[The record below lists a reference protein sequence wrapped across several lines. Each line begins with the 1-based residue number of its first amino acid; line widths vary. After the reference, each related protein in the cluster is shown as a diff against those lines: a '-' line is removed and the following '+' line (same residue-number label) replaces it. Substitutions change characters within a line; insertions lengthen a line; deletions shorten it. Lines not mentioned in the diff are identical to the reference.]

1 MNSPYT
7 FKHTAP
13 QPNGEKQP
21 AIFLLHGLASNEND
35 LLQLVGDFKEQC
47 HIFSLQGP
55 VKHKPGFAFYTFE
68 EEGIPQRD
76 VFDKVVKFTEAFIL
90 EAIAEYNLDIEK
102 IYVIGFNQGAVVAQT
117 LALVMGNAI
126 RGTAALS
133 GYLPEF
139 VAVEYNKLPMNNSK
153 IFISHGEYD
162 FVYPFVWGQRSA
174 KFFEDYGADVTFKT
188 YADGHGVTP
197 ENLQDLVAFIAQDL
211 ITTLN

>member
-90 EAIAEYNLDIEK
+90 EAITEYNLDIEK
-102 IYVIGFNQGAVVAQT
+102 IYVIGFNQGAVIAQT
-117 LALVMGNAI
+117 LALVMGSAI

-174 KFFEDYGADVTFKT
+174 EFFEDYGADVTFKT